1 MINLLFDEGRIIAFI
16 GILAAFMLTCTLTSV
31 LEKYLP
37 RDMGRAFA
45 HDGSKSAGK
54 PRGAGIIFILV
65 FVIVSALFASMSA
78 QFAIYLILVS
88 VEMFTGFFDDAAKK
102 PWGELK
108 KGLLDFAV
116 AIVVA
121 ITYLHYN
128 SNVITLGFT
137 GTQIT
142 IPPVLF
148 GVLTVV
154 LVWVSINV
162 TNCSD
167 GVDGLSGT
175 LTIITL
181 MTIYVI
187 NTVMGTAGSFNY
199 LILVFVVCILGY
211 LWYNAT
217 PSKLLMGDA
226 GSRAM
231 GIFISIAVLKMGM
244 PFLYIPVALVL
255 ILDGGLGL
263 IKVSLIRFLKIH
275 ILKNT
280 TTPLHDHVRKVKG
293 WSNTQTVFR
302 FAIIQIVV
310 SLATVY
316 IVSFKL

>member
-1 MINLLFDEGRIIAFI
+1 MINLLFNEGRIIAFI

-121 ITYLHYN
+121 ITYMHYN
-128 SNVITLGFT
+128 SNAITIGFT
-137 GTQIT
+137 GSIID

-148 GVLTVV
+148 GFLTVV

-187 NTVMGTAGSFNY
+187 NTVTDRADTFNY

-244 PFLYIPVALVL
+244 PFLYIPVAIVL

-263 IKVSLIRFLKIH
+263 IKVSFIRFLKIH